1 MTILE
6 QEITEKNSY
15 KFKERYPGFKI
26 PIVSDSMFH
35 TMINNENRKQYVAY
49 FFAHFLN
56 KDYEEIYRTIKF
68 VKTELD
74 KEINNEREKRVD
86 FICKLDNEYVLLE
99 MNNRSSKS
107 VLERNIMYTA
117 KIYGNKKERT
127 NKYEYNKVISINI
140 NNFNFKGND
149 EAVQRFLIKK
159 DDGNDVLYTDKLQ
172 IYNIYLPLIKEKY
185 YNKEELSKFE
195 EILLIFNENDKD
207 LLNELSEDDNI
218 MKEYIK
224 DATDASSDGEWAALE
239 YDKELHDMMIQNNM
253 IDEAR
258 EKGIK
263 TGIETGKKIGIETGK
278 KIGIDERNLEIA
290 KNMLKKKLDI
300 NTISECTGLS
310 LEEIQNL

>member
-1 MTILE
+1 MILLD

-35 TMINNENRKQYVAY
+35 TMINNENRKQYASY

-56 KDYEEIYRTIKF
+56 KDYEEIYKTIKF

-99 MNNRSSKS
+99 MNNRSSSS
-107 VLERNIMYTA
+107 VLERNLDYA
-117 KIYGNKKERT
+117 GKIYGNKKERT

-140 NNFNFKGND
+140 NNFNFKGNKKV
-149 EAVQRFLIKK
+149 VQRFLFKE
-159 DDGNDVLYTDKLQ
+159 DDGSDVYFTDKIQ

-185 YNKEELSKFE
+185 YNKEKLSKFE

-224 DATDASSDGEWAALE
+224 DAKEASSDGEWAALE

-253 IDEAR
+253 IDEAK
-258 EKGIK
+258 EK
-263 TGIETGKKIGIETGK
+263 GIETGK

-290 KNMLKKKLDI
+290 KNLLKENVDI
-300 NTISECTGLS
+300 NTISKCTGLS
-310 LEEIQNL
+310 LKEIKKISL